1 MESGLTYVMWYKICY
16 TTISIYIFILKK
28 IDIIRVF
35 PEIAT
40 SIAYPAFAI
49 SVLFHGARSKNT
61 HLARIEMI
69 TFGFSASG
77 S

>member
-1 MESGLTYVMWYKICY
+1 MWYKICY

-35 PEIAT
+35 SEIAT

-49 SVLFHGARSKNT
+49 SMLHTSERARSLT
-61 HLARIEMI
+61 HPDLI
-69 TFGFSASG
+69 
-77 S
+77 

>member
-49 SVLFHGARSKNT
+49 SMLFHITRSSPSSPN
-61 HLARIEMI
+61 
-69 TFGFSASG
+69 
-77 S
+77 